1 MRIIN
6 ADDFLKMDDKEKR
19 ILISAATKQGLTEQL
34 TKGCLV
40 AMLIYQGNELDEAY
54 EAFCY
59 EQACKAGN
67 FDEI

>member
-1 MRIIN
+1 MKVIN
-6 ADDFLKMDDKEKR
+6 DKDFLKMDDQEKH
-19 ILISAATKQGLTEQL
+19 ILISAAIKQGLTEQL

-59 EQACKAGN
+59 EQACAAGN
-67 FDEI
+67 FD

>member
-1 MRIIN
+1 MRIIY

-67 FDEI
+67 FD